1 MSMKL
6 KLLVM
11 AAFCILLSS
20 CALTTSY
27 DYDKTVDFSN
37 YKSFTIYQQGIDK
50 LKMNDIDKSRI
61 TRALKQQLENKGLT
75 ESTNGDLIVNV
86 LASSKK
92 VINVYNDPY
101 WNGPW
106 GWGYYWAPTSTVY
119 ETREGKLTFHLVDSK
134 KNILVWEGI
143 VEGFDVGDMNNKE
156 KQINNAFQKIFN
168 YYPPRKKNNSYY

>member
-1 MSMKL
+1 MKL

-11 AAFCILLSS
+11 TAFCILLSS

-27 DYDKTVDFSN
+27 DFDKTVDFSN

-50 LKMNDIDKSRI
+50 LKLNDIDKSRI
-61 TRALKQQLENKGLT
+61 IRALENQLKSKGLT
-75 ESTNGDLIVNV
+75 ESADGDLIVNV

-92 VINVYNDPY
+92 VINVDNDPY

-106 GWGYYWAPTSTVY
+106 GWGYYWAPSSTVY

-134 KNILVWEGI
+134 KNILVWEGM
-143 VEGFDVGDMNNKE
+143 VDGFDVGNIKNKE
-156 KQINNAFQKIFN
+156 EQINKAIQKIFN
-168 YYPPRKKNNSYY
+168 YYPPKKKNNSYY